1 MTLLDGFK
9 VAKIRNEQ
17 LKLQIE
23 EDTKKGLTV
32 PKAAII
38 LVGDD
43 PASKIYVNSKLRDS
57 KKVGILSELV
67 ELPADVSEDI
77 LEQKIRELNND
88 DSVTGI
94 LLQLP
99 LPKHLDDKK
108 FINLI
113 DTKKDIDG
121 FTLANQGLL
130 FQGLDATHAATPQGI
145 INLLDHYNINVS
157 GMNVVVIG
165 RSQIVGLPIGKL
177 LLDRNATVTTCHSRT
192 KDLSLYTKTADL
204 IIMAVGIPKLLKA
217 NMVKEGVVVIDVGI
231 NRVDGKLV
239 GDVDFDEVSKLAS
252 YITPV
257 PRGVGP
263 MTINAL
269 LENIY
274 KISK

>member
-23 EDTKKGLTV
+23 EDTKKSLTV

-67 ELPADVSEDI
+67 ELPTDVSEEV
-77 LEQKIRELNND
+77 LEEKISELNND
-88 DSVTGI
+88 NSVTGI

-130 FQGLDATHAATPQGI
+130 FQSLDATHAATPQGI

-217 NMVKEGVVVIDVGI
+217 DMVKEGVVVIDVGI

>member
-67 ELPADVSEDI
+67 ELPTDVSEEV
-77 LEQKIRELNND
+77 LEEKITELNND
-88 DSVTGI
+88 NSVTGI

-217 NMVKEGVVVIDVGI
+217 DMVKEGVVVIDVGI

>member
-23 EDTKKGLTV
+23 EDTKKSLTV

-67 ELPADVSEDI
+67 ELPTDVSEEV
-77 LEQKIRELNND
+77 LEEKISELNND
-88 DSVTGI
+88 NSVTGI

-130 FQGLDATHAATPQGI
+130 FQSLDATHAATPQGI

-217 NMVKEGVVVIDVGI
+217 DMVKEGVVVIDVGI
-231 NRVDGKLV
+231 NRVDRKLV

>member
-67 ELPADVSEDI
+67 ELPTDVSEEV
-77 LEQKIRELNND
+77 LEEKISELNND
-88 DSVTGI
+88 NSVTGI

-217 NMVKEGVVVIDVGI
+217 DMVKEGVVVIDVGI

-239 GDVDFDEVSKLAS
+239 GDVHFDEVSKLAS

>member
-67 ELPADVSEDI
+67 ELPTDVSEEV
-77 LEQKIRELNND
+77 LEEKITELNND
-88 DSVTGI
+88 NSVTGI

>member
-67 ELPADVSEDI
+67 ELPTDVSEEV
-77 LEQKIRELNND
+77 LEEKISELNND
-88 DSVTGI
+88 NSVTGI

-217 NMVKEGVVVIDVGI
+217 DMVKEGVVVIDVGI

>member
-130 FQGLDATHAATPQGI
+130 FQG
-145 INLLDHYNINVS
+145 
-157 GMNVVVIG
+157 
-165 RSQIVGLPIGKL
+165 
-177 LLDRNATVTTCHSRT
+177 
-192 KDLSLYTKTADL
+192 
-204 IIMAVGIPKLLKA
+204 
-217 NMVKEGVVVIDVGI
+217 
-231 NRVDGKLV
+231 
-239 GDVDFDEVSKLAS
+239 
-252 YITPV
+252 
-257 PRGVGP
+257 
-263 MTINAL
+263 
-269 LENIY
+269 
-274 KISK
+274 